1 MTTPPL
7 FLVEPGRLDGLDQG
21 GCLRLDG
28 TEGRHAAAVRRIGPE
43 ERVDVSDGVDRLARC
58 TVTSATRDTLFLR
71 VSAVVAVPEP
81 SPRLVLAQA
90 LAKGG
95 RDEQAVET
103 ATEVGVDAVVPWQ
116 AERSVVQWR
125 GERGAKA
132 LRRWQST
139 VRAAAK
145 QARRP
150 RVPVVEPALQT
161 QALAA
166 RLAGAALALVLHE
179 SAGTPLSAVQLPRQ
193 GELLVVVGP
202 EGGVG
207 PVELGVLLD
216 AGARAVRLG
225 PEVLRTST
233 AGPVALALLSDRL
246 GRWA

>member
-7 FLVEPGRLDGLDQG
+7 FLVATGRLDHLGEG
-21 GCLRLDG
+21 GELTLDG
-28 TEGRHAAAVRRIGPE
+28 EEGRHAATVRRIGPG
-43 ERVDVSDGVDRLARC
+43 ERVDVADGAGRLAR
-58 TVTSATRDTLFLR
+58 AI
-71 VSAVVAVPEP
+71 VAAARPGALHLQVLSVLQVPEP
-81 SPRLVLAQA
+81 SPRLVLVQA

-132 LRRWQST
+132 LGRWQST

-161 QALAA
+161 PALVA

-179 SAGTPLSAVQLPRQ
+179 SAGTPLSAVQLPPD

-207 PVELGVLLD
+207 PGELVVLLD

-225 PEVLRTST
+225 PQVLRTST
-233 AGPVALALLSDRL
+233 AGPVALAVLADRL
-246 GRWA
+246 GRWG